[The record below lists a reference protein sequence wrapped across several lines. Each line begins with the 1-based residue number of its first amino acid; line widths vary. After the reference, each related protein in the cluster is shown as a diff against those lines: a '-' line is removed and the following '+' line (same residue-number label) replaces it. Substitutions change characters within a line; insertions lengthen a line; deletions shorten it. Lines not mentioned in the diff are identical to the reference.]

1 MWSKPNYVE
10 GSNCYVVVAVVN
22 IGVVVLIILKL
33 FIRVLLS
40 NLSNLT

>member
-22 IGVVVLIILKL
+22 IDVVVLIFETVYKG
-33 FIRVLLS
+33 FVV
-40 NLSNLT
+40 